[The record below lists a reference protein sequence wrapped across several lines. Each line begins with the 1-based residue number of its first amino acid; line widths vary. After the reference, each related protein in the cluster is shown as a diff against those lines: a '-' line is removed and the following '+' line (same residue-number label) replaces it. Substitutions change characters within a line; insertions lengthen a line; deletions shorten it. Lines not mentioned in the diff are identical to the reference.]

1 MIYIDD
7 DDKRY
12 EGAGVESL
20 YNMMCYIQWPDDDN
34 EDDYQLMV
42 TDLYMVSCIEVCL
55 YECNHHACGS
65 TIHDMIQVLY
75 QSVIIVYLID

>member
-1 MIYIDD
+1 MWNLDKINWKNVNFKSLIYIDD

-34 EDDYQLMV
+34 EDDY
-42 TDLYMVSCIEVCL
+42 
-55 YECNHHACGS
+55 
-65 TIHDMIQVLY
+65 
-75 QSVIIVYLID
+75 